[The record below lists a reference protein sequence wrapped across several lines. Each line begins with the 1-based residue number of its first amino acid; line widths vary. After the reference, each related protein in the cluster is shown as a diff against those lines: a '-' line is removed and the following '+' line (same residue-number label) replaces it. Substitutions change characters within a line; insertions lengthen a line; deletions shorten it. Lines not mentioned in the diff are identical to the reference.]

1 MKKVIKNRIF
11 LVIICGII
19 FTSIGVFAAN
29 TYKASDI
36 LYTSSDGISMNVNDA
51 LNDLKNLC
59 SNQQL
64 YNLYLASGYKD
75 LYELNGAKTI
85 TFTKTQTNNSVSIY
99 GSNTKVSDFSGM
111 TLLKKV
117 EVNVTGTFTIDIS
130 QYKYLGLYVLSPLT
144 DVTIN

>member
-1 MKKVIKNRIF
+1 M
-11 LVIICGII
+11 
-19 FTSIGVFAAN
+19 T
-29 TYKASDI
+29 
-36 LYTSSDGISMNVNDA
+36 VNDA
-51 LNDLKNLC
+51 LNDLKSLC

-64 YNLYLASGYKD
+64 YNLYLASGYTD

-99 GSNTKVSDFSGM
+99 GSNTKVSGLSGM

-117 EVNVTGTFTIDIS
+117 DQYVTGTFTIDIS